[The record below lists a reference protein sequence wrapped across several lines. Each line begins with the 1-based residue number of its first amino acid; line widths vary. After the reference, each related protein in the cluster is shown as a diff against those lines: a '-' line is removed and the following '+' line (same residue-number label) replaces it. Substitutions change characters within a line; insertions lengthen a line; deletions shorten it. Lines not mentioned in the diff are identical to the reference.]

1 MYADVPE
8 DDGALPKLLKKRQFW
23 GVLIS
28 LEQKKKHKA
37 IMFLRIICLDL
48 RVRREKLSSMPEID
62 VFSLQA

>member
-37 IMFLRIICLDL
+37 IMCLRIICLDL
-48 RVRREKLSSMPEID
+48 
-62 VFSLQA
+62 